1 MITKE
6 RILQLKLHDNFKN
19 FCDNQ
24 EDCIRCLLQ
33 QEELINE
40 AYDQPC
46 STIYALLKII
56 QEG

>member
-46 STIYALLKII
+46 STIYELLKII